1 MGFKINNRGSGFV
14 PDGEPTTSELAD
26 FIEIKA
32 ILSDDGNYSITDV
45 KTPLGIAC
53 DESRNTEDSLVDAD
67 EVKIEEA
74 FSEIEERRTSA
85 TENYPFL
92 SSQFSVTLDNQCDA
106 VIKDVYTFLLFV
118 TRVNM
123 NTMKTQN
130 GIDATKTFEQLCS
143 AIMENYW
150 GNSAKAFVIGT
161 GSETSDFE
169 TKINNAINAIGE
181 PRVQFRWPDGSL
193 KKEKDAKVDV
203 IAYIPFADD
212 RRGRFIAIGQCKT
225 GTSWQSSISQLVP
238 QSFNTKYFS
247 PPFTF
252 TPVVLFLVS
261 EAFYENWETYQR
273 DSHGLLLD
281 RCRLMQYL
289 PESLSDGLLNNI
301 REWNRG
307 IIELLSS

>member
-1 MGFKINNRGSGFV
+1 MGFKINSRGSGFV
-14 PDGEPTTSELAD
+14 PDGDPTISELAD

-32 ILSDDGNYSITDV
+32 ILSDESSYSITAV
-45 KTPLGIAC
+45 KTQLGIASDESIYADKNHVDAEEAKIDDSITEIDERRISSIRKYPFQTSQFAISVDNHC
-53 DESRNTEDSLVDAD
+53 DE
-67 EVKIEEA
+67 I
-74 FSEIEERRTSA
+74 
-85 TENYPFL
+85 
-92 SSQFSVTLDNQCDA
+92 
-106 VIKDVYTFLLFV
+106 IKDVYTFLLFV

-169 TKINNAINAIGE
+169 TKINKAIKEIRE
-181 PRVQFRWPDGSL
+181 PGISFRWPEGSL
-193 KKEKDAKVDV
+193 RMEKDGGTDV
-203 IAYIPFADD
+203 MVYIPFADNKK
-212 RRGRFIAIGQCKT
+212 GRFIALGQCKT
-225 GTSWQSSISQLVP
+225 GTSWRNSVSQLNP
-238 QSFNTKYFS
+238 KSFNEKYFS

-301 REWNRG
+301 REWNRC